1 MERQVEYL
9 KSLKLP
15 FERVL
20 VNRVLPKTTCPVTEE
35 RRKNQLEVAKVVE
48 KKIGFPVTLAPELG
62 RHPAQ
67 LRALK
72 EFRTSWYALTPTAK
86 VKAA

>member
-1 MERQVEYL
+1 
-9 KSLKLP
+9 
-15 FERVL
+15 
-20 VNRVLPKTTCPVTEE
+20 
-35 RRKNQLEVAKVVE
+35 VAKVIE
-48 KKIGFPVTLAPELG
+48 KKVGFPVTLAPELG

-72 EFRTSWYALTPTAK
+72 EFRTSWYALTPTVK